1 MSSKKKNLSEYNLD
15 KVQNGKELKIAVIVS
30 EWNYKVT
37 DRLYKGAF
45 ETLIK
50 HNVLKSNI
58 IKINVPGSF
67 ELIHGARI
75 AQKQN
80 YNAIIVIGSIIQG
93 ETKHFDFISQSV
105 ANSIGILNTNDLSPV
120 IFCVLTDNNISQSI
134 SRSGGENGNKGVEA
148 AIAALRMSR
157 LN

>member
-1 MSSKKKNLSEYNLD
+1 MSSIKKNLSEYNLD
-15 KVQNGKELKIAVIVS
+15 KVQNGKDLRIAIIVS
-30 EWNYKVT
+30 EWNNGVT
-37 DRLYKGAF
+37 ERLYNGAF

-50 HNVLKSNI
+50 HDVLKSNI

-80 YNAIIVIGSIIQG
+80 YNVIIVIGCIIQG

-134 SRSGGENGNKGVEA
+134 SRSGGEYGNKGIEA
-148 AIAALRMSR
+148 AITALRMAR
-157 LN
+157 IN

>member
-1 MSSKKKNLSEYNLD
+1 MSSIKKNLSEYNLD
-15 KVQNGKELKIAVIVS
+15 KVQNGKDLRIAIIVS
-30 EWNYKVT
+30 EWNNRVT
-37 DRLYKGAF
+37 ERLYNGAF

-50 HNVLKSNI
+50 HDVLKSNI

-80 YNAIIVIGSIIQG
+80 YNVIIVIGCIIQG

-134 SRSGGENGNKGVEA
+134 SRSGGEYGNKGIEA
-148 AIAALRMSR
+148 AITALRMAR
-157 LN
+157 IN

>member
-1 MSSKKKNLSEYNLD
+1 MSSKKKNLSQYNLD
-15 KVQNGKELKIAVIVS
+15 KVQNGKDLKIAIIVS
-30 EWNYKVT
+30 EWNNRVT

-45 ETLIK
+45 QTLIK
-50 HNVLKSNI
+50 YHVLKSNI
-58 IKINVPGSF
+58 IKIDVPGSY

-80 YNAIIVIGSIIQG
+80 YNVIIVIGCIIQG

-134 SRSGGENGNKGVEA
+134 SRSGGKRGNKGVEA
-148 AIAALRMSR
+148 AITALRMAR